1 MESSK
6 QSEAQTTWSTSIASV
21 YQLDSVLS
29 PIVDTDEIKSGNEFA
44 TTKRRLLM
52 IVPSVTTGGAD
63 KFTLDLATQLSER
76 DWEITV
82 VATLPGDNSW
92 VPQLAQ
98 VTSDIHILHDLL
110 GPSEYPDFFRCII
123 ESRRP
128 HTILVSNSLF
138 AYRALP
144 YLRRLAQR
152 IAIVDYGHAVQPVWL
167 NGGYPRLSIEQKDH
181 LDLQITSS
189 EYLKRWMVQRGC
201 DPGRVEVCYTNAEV
215 ASADAATF
223 DSAARNRTAERL
235 RTELALPDD
244 VPIIIYPCRIDVEKQ
259 PYVFAKTVLEL
270 RRRGHRFSA
279 LVVGDG
285 PYLRWLERFVKR
297 RGLEKNVRFLGR
309 QPNDEVRRLIS
320 FSDCIFLP
328 SKFEGISLAIFE
340 AMAEGVA
347 VVGADV
353 GGQVELVTPECG
365 VLLERGDEETEV
377 ARYSQALGD
386 LLDDP
391 GKRRAMGEAGQQ
403 RIRDHFL
410 LNAMGAKMDTL
421 LEHAR
426 ELALDSRRSMPTEDH
441 ARTAVLE
448 AIREATWALPG
459 APPIAGDSLPMHVR
473 WWLFRL
479 AGAIGMPIHRLAI
492 RLGFRSIEQVR
503 QRAAKL
509 LLPKA
514 S

>member
-1 MESSK
+1 
-6 QSEAQTTWSTSIASV
+6 V
-21 YQLDSVLS
+21 S
-29 PIVDTDEIKSGNEFA
+29 PLVDTDQIPSGNEVA
-44 TTKRRLLM
+44 TPKRRLLL
-52 IVPSVTTGGAD
+52 IVPWITTGGAD
-63 KFTLDLATQLSER
+63 KFNLDLATQLVKR

-92 VPQLAQ
+92 APQLAQ
-98 VTSDIHILHDLL
+98 VTTDIHILHNVLA
-110 GPSEYPDFFRCII
+110 PSEYPRFFRYII

-128 HTILVSNSLF
+128 HTILVSNSVF

-144 YLRRLAQR
+144 FLRRLAQQ
-152 IAIVDYGHAVQPVWL
+152 IPIVDYCHSVHPVWL
-167 NGGYPRLSIEQKDH
+167 NGGYPRLSIEQKDL

-201 DPGRVEVCYTNAEV
+201 DPSRVEVCYTNAALPAADV
-215 ASADAATF
+215 ATL
-223 DSAARNRTAERL
+223 DSAERNRTAERL
-235 RTELALPDD
+235 RIDLALPDD
-244 VPIIIYPCRIDVEKQ
+244 APIIIYPCRIDVEKQ
-259 PYVFAKTVLEL
+259 PKVFAKTVLEL

-297 RGLEKNVRFLGR
+297 HGLKSNVRFLGR
-309 QPNDEVRRLIS
+309 QPNEEVRQLIS

-328 SKFEGISLAIFE
+328 SQFEGISLAIFE

-347 VVGADV
+347 VVGAQV

-365 VLLERGDEETEV
+365 VLLERGDEATEV

-391 GKRRAMGEAGQQ
+391 DKRQAMGVAGRQ

-410 LNAMGAKMDTL
+410 LEAMGTKMDAL
-421 LEHAR
+421 LEDAR
-426 ELALDSRRSMPTEDH
+426 ELAQTSQSSMPRADQ

-448 AIREATWALPG
+448 AIREVTWALPG
-459 APPIAGDSLPMHVR
+459 APPIAGDSVWMRVR

-479 AGAIGMPIHRLAI
+479 ATAIGMPIHRLAI
-492 RLGFRSIEQVR
+492 RLGFHWIERLR
-503 QRAAKL
+503 QWAANL